1 VKTQRDKDVIGYWV
15 RLYNRLT
22 GTSFKVEDW
31 PDKDSSKE
39 NIDAVCR
46 DNDGH
51 TLAIEHTLIEPFA
64 GEKADAARFMRTLAS
79 LEDHPGLRQPGF
91 MFLVSQPVDSIPT
104 GINWSDIPKELL
116 GRLKSILPTL
126 AEGNST
132 VTIQTEKW
140 ALRLHIQ
147 KLRLGP
153 EYPGKF
159 LTGRIG
165 PGDPGP
171 GLIIHALGKKVPKL
185 LAYEAEKKIL
195 LLEKDAVA
203 GRIESQFEQIPDE
216 HEIKKLLAG
225 IDEIWSVHTA
235 GLQNENV
242 IFTNQIMPNNFST
255 FCSLHVL
262 TDEFWRVPR

>member
-1 VKTQRDKDVIGYWV
+1 MARQ
-15 RLYNRLT
+15 N
-22 GTSFKVEDW
+22 S
-31 PDKDSSKE
+31 PKE

-91 MFLVSQPVDSIPT
+91 MFLVSQPVHSIPT
-104 GINWSDIPKELL
+104 GINWSDIPKELS

-140 ALRLHIQ
+140 GALRLHIQ

-159 LTGRIG
+159 LTAALVRAIRDQNSSFTRSGRKSQSCW
-165 PGDPGP
+165 
-171 GLIIHALGKKVPKL
+171 HMRPKRK
-185 LAYEAEKKIL
+185 YY
-195 LLEKDAVA
+195 
-203 GRIESQFEQIPDE
+203 
-216 HEIKKLLAG
+216 
-225 IDEIWSVHTA
+225 
-235 GLQNENV
+235 
-242 IFTNQIMPNNFST
+242 
-255 FCSLHVL
+255 C
-262 TDEFWRVPR
+262 